1 MTAMPIASRALGIG
15 LRAPHIARFLALRP
29 SVPFVEVHTENHLCG
44 GPMRRALHAL
54 RPDYGVSLHCVG
66 LSIGSAGGP
75 DETHLARI
83 AGLAREIEP
92 LFVSDHLSASVFAGL
107 YSNDLIPV
115 PYTEESLALA
125 IVHVLRVQ
133 EVLGRTILVENPS
146 RYVAWHSP
154 AMREGEFLGEL
165 AQATGCGILC
175 DVNNIYV
182 TAKNFGLDPNAELS
196 RFPAAAV
203 RELHIAGHATEED
216 DGGTLLIDTHD
227 RKPCNEVLALYSQ
240 AQARFGAAPALL
252 EWDAELPELEDLL
265 AEAKRIGGGADG
277 RLADAA

>member
-1 MTAMPIASRALGIG
+1 
-15 LRAPHIARFLALRP
+15 
-29 SVPFVEVHTENHLCG
+29 VPFVEVHTENHLCG

-66 LSIGSAGGP
+66 LSIGSAGGL
-75 DETHLARI
+75 DEAHLARI
-83 AGLAREIEP
+83 ATLAREIEP
-92 LFVSDHLSASVFAGL
+92 LCVSDHLSASVFAGL

-125 IVHVLRVQ
+125 IAHVLRVQ

-146 RYVAWHSP
+146 RYVAWYSP
-154 AMREGEFLGEL
+154 AMREGAFLAAL
-165 AQATGCGILC
+165 AEATGCGVLC

-182 TAKNFGLDPNAELS
+182 SAMNFGSDPYEELS
-196 RFPAAAV
+196 RFPASAV

-227 RKPCNEVLALYSQ
+227 REPCDEVLALY
-240 AQARFGAAPALL
+240 AAARQRFATAPALL
-252 EWDAELPELEDLL
+252 EWDAELPALEDLL
-265 AEAKRIGGGADG
+265 SAAG
-277 RLADAA
+277 RVARAAHGTIADAA